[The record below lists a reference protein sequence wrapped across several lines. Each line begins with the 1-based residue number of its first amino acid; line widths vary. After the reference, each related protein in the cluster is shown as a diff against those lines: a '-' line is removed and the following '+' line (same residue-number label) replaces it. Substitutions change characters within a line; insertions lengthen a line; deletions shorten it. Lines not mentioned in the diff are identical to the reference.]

1 MTLALEII
9 TLVLGA
15 VAMAA
20 VLPRGRRVRWTRQRR
35 SPGAAADGPGSD
47 GATGDVALDGG

>member
-15 VAMAA
+15 VAMVA
-20 VLPRGRRVRWTRQRR
+20 VLPRGRRVRWTA
-35 SPGAAADGPGSD
+35 SAANPGAAADGPGSD
-47 GATGDVALDGG
+47 GAAGDAALDGG